1 MAAVSAK
8 ASWKCRICGY
18 GLCPACLRQVLTYR
32 KCGPHAKYKFQ
43 CNRSYPIT
51 VTVAVMEG
59 DHKANLWSGSQR
71 NLFRKYGAKRREAMD
86 AIEAAV
92 KAYRPK

>member
-1 MAAVSAK
+1 V
-8 ASWKCRICGY
+8 Y
-18 GLCPACLRQVLTYR
+18 
-32 KCGPHAKYKFQ
+32 PHAKYKFQ

-71 NLFRKYGAKRREAMD
+71 NLFRKYGAKRREAMN

>member
-1 MAAVSAK
+1 M
-8 ASWKCRICGY
+8 Y
-18 GLCPACLRQVLTYR
+18 
-32 KCGPHAKYKFQ
+32 PHAKYKFQ

-71 NLFRKYGAKRREAMD
+71 NLFRKYGAKRREAMN

-92 KAYRPK
+92 KARQKREEEQLHQPVHLPD